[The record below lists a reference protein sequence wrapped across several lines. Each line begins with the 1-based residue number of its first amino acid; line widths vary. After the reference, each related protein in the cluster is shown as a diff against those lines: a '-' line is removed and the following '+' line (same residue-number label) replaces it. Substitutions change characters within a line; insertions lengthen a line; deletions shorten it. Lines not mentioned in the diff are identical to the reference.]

1 MTNSVFCPKCGRK
14 MLVDWEFSTVHMIDD
29 DSAADGMEH
38 VLYGDEIDPIIVWSV
53 KYDHKRKCP
62 YCGAELEISHV
73 LVPHFTAEFAR

>member
-1 MTNSVFCPKCGRK
+1 MTTSENRRKAAEVFCPNCGFG
-14 MLVDWEFSTVHMIDD
+14 MFVGWEMIDD
-29 DSAADGMEH
+29 DS
-38 VLYGDEIDPIIVWSV
+38 VWSV